1 MKRTYTV
8 NEKEIELSE
17 VSAVFENERMNG
29 IMLHDVDDEYRDG
42 DCVTS
47 EYDHLPENDE
57 EAADWINNT
66 HSWDSDH
73 SVMDTVEER

>member
-8 NEKEIELSE
+8 NGKEAELSE

-29 IMLHDVDDEYRDG
+29 IMLHDADDEFRDG
-42 DCVTS
+42 DCITS
-47 EYDHLPENDE
+47 EYDYLPENDE
-57 EAADWINNT
+57 EAAEWINNT